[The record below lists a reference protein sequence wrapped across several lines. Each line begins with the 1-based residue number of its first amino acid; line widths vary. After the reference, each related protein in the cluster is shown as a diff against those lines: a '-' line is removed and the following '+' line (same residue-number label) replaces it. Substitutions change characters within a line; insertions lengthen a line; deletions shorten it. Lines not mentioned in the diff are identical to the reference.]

1 MANLIDAPAKFLEK
15 PGPPPIAWHEWKRQ
29 WDTYMIAID
38 GEQFSDKRKTA
49 LLLHS
54 LGTEGQRRY
63 SKLKELTFYPPSATE
78 FEKTNLKLE
87 NEYRI
92 IRNKRAERYTF
103 RKRTQTQHESI
114 TEYIVAL
121 RDLASTCDFGDFLD
135 DAICDQLIEKMNNHK
150 IRERLL
156 ADENIDL
163 DKAIVVAVRLES
175 AIKDARS
182 MEAQNSVNPFS
193 TESVNEVR
201 QKKTYARKVSTYDK
215 YKKHEQTHINKCY
228 RCGSA
233 QHQANYP
240 QCPALKQK
248 CRKCKQKSD
257 TTKKCVSQ
265 RETTFISYSSQ
276 TTSHMIT

>member
-1 MANLIDAPAKFLEK
+1 MATRQLGSDYTQVCKLRLQR
-15 PGPPPIAWHEWKRQ
+15 KRTKREHGEF
-29 WDTYMIAID
+29 DRCASEVLGKTRTAADCVARVETSMGHVHDIAIES
-38 GEQFSDKRKTA
+38 EQFSDKRKTA

-114 TEYIVAL
+114 TEYIAAL
-121 RDLASTCDFGDFLD
+121 RDLTSTCDFGDFLD
-135 DAICDQLIEKMNNHK
+135 DAICDQLIEKMNNHT

-175 AIKDARS
+175 AIKHARS

-193 TESVNEVR
+193 TESVNVVR
-201 QKKTYARKVSTYDK
+201 
-215 YKKHEQTHINKCY
+215 
-228 RCGSA
+228 
-233 QHQANYP
+233 
-240 QCPALKQK
+240 
-248 CRKCKQKSD
+248 
-257 TTKKCVSQ
+257 
-265 RETTFISYSSQ
+265 
-276 TTSHMIT
+276 